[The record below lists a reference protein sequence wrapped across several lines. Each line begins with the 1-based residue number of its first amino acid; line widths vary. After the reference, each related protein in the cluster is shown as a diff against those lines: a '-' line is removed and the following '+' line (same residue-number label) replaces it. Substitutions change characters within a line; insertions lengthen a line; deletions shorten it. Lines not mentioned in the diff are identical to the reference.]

1 MPWNCEALDMRTTLP
16 HSRSTLP
23 ETSAVNLTIFEG
35 PHNRLTFLVTGE
47 HVLSI
52 LTDRDSCDRLFVFH
66 QNLGRRIDPC
76 LRRQHVHEVSI
87 LPGSICP
94 MLTPTVYNRNLLH
107 R

>member
-1 MPWNCEALDMRTTLP
+1 MRTTLL

-52 LTDRDSCDRLFVFH
+52 LTDRDSCDGLFVFN
-66 QNLGRRIDPC
+66 QNLGGRIDPC
-76 LRRQHVHEVSI
+76 LCRQHVHEVSI

-94 MLTPTVYNRNLLH
+94 IPTPTVYNRSPL
-107 R
+107 RR